1 MKYHVIIEPSRTG
14 FGAYSDELPGCVAV
28 AETLEEVKTLMSEAM
43 VFHIEG
49 MRMDPRCE
57 APEMPTEIEFTLEE
71 SPVEGDEKE
80 LDSEA

>member
-71 SPVEGDEKE
+71 PSAESDGTEVG
-80 LDSEA
+80 SGA